1 MEVAVAVEVEVLGA
15 EVMDGQAAWRWL
27 GLWHGSVDRR
37 KRKRRR
43 ERGGERGRG
52 GGGGGG
58 GVELP
63 ASA

>member
-1 MEVAVAVEVEVLGA
+1 VEVEVAVAVEVEVLGA

-43 ERGGERGRG
+43 LREG
-52 GGGGGG
+52 
-58 GVELP
+58 
-63 ASA
+63 